1 MLFLP
6 KPADKEAQSPLTP
19 EASPLNEF

>member
-19 EASPLNEF
+19 EALPLNEF